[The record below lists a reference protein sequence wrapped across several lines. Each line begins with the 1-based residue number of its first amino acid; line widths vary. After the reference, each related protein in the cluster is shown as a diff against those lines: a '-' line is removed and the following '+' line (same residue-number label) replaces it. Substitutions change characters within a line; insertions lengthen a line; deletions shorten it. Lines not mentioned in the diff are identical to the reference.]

1 MSRQPP
7 SATDGADG
15 VDRRAGEAFARALA
29 AKDSA
34 RLQSILAPDLD
45 FQALTPG
52 RHWRAS
58 EPSEVADEIVLAH
71 WFGPDDEIIELES
84 VTSARVG
91 ERQSVTYRLRV
102 RREGRDHL
110 VEQHAYF
117 ATDAGRI
124 SWMRLLCA
132 GYQLVPEEQPAP
144 APSTAAVTR

>member
-1 MSRQPP
+1 MSRRPP
-7 SATDGADG
+7 SATDAA
-15 VDRRAGEAFARALA
+15 VLDRRVGEAFARALA

-34 RLQSILAPDLD
+34 QLQSLLAPGLD

-52 RHWRAS
+52 RHWRSTEAS
-58 EPSEVADEIVLAH
+58 EVVEEIVLAH
-71 WFGPDDEIIELES
+71 WFGPGDEIVEIQS
-84 VTSARVG
+84 VTSDRVG
-91 ERQSVTYRLRV
+91 ERQGVTYRLRV

-117 ATDAGRI
+117 TTHAGRI

-132 GYQLVPEEQPAP
+132 GYQLVPDVLPAP